1 MACFSRI
8 ERWAGW
14 WLVQPSEKPEGVVT
28 IWQNVNFSFVKV
40 NWTWLGL
47 DLLVSSKYT
56 RGHSTTTWTKFW
68 PLSSSSGQL
77 WTFYTI
83 PSMDFLLTPSPTLL
97 FVHIVIKWPPST
109 ALKGRGEDAFEG
121 GLWLYGLLGLTRVLC
136 GPLEDLP
143 SLEGN
148 GLFGSLGC
156 NIHEATAEPTMQ
168 WPRTFWVKFLTCW
181 VTILFNK
188 TKTHKMK

>member
-1 MACFSRI
+1 MTCFSRI

-47 DLLVSSKYT
+47 DLLVSSRYT
-56 RGHSTTTWTKFW
+56 RGRSQTTMTLFCH
-68 PLSSSSGQL
+68 
-77 WTFYTI
+77 
-83 PSMDFLLTPSPTLL
+83 FLTTYLPRDGIGEGTSIHNVTRENLL
-97 FVHIVIKWPPST
+97 IVDISRTTYPPRPFNVVCERPPT

-168 WPRTFWVKFLTCW
+168 WPRTF
-181 VTILFNK
+181 
-188 TKTHKMK
+188 